1 MYINAHKHLQYMKNH
16 LTEAESTELK
26 GIFPRGFASTVA
38 KNLNDAGK
46 KPLRAK
52 EYSDKMVRDVLN
64 RNAKDFNIVLALFQY
79 KLECLQKQEGLNQVM
94 GKIEKLSKD
103 KTAVATV
110 KE

>member
-1 MYINAHKHLQYMKNH
+1 MKND
-16 LTEAESTELK
+16 LTKAESAELK
-26 GIFPRGFASTVA
+26 GIFPRGYATIVA
-38 KNLNDAGK
+38 NSLNTAGK

-52 EYSDKMVRDVLN
+52 KYTDKMVRDVLN
-64 RNAKDFNIVLALFQY
+64 RNSKDFNIVLALFQY

-110 KE
+110 NG